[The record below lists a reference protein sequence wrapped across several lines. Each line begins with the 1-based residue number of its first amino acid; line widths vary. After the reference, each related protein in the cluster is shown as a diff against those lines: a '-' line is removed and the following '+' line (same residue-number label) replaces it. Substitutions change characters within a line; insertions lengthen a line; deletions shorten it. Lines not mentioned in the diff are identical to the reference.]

1 MRKMQKKVLNYV
13 WLTLA
18 SLVFAVAVS
27 QFQDPNHLAPGG
39 VGGLAIV
46 LSAVTPIATGAWTF
60 IINIPILLIGL
71 YKFKWRF
78 LCSTVY
84 VVVTM
89 SVFID
94 FFSCYP
100 ALTSDL
106 VLAAVAG
113 SVLSAISLGIIFK
126 CGATSGGTDI
136 IVKILRQRY
145 PHLRTSTLFL
155 ITDMMIVALSAV
167 VFRNFDS
174 AMYSAIAVFVLSVVL
189 DAVLYGR
196 DETKLIVLISDKE
209 EEIRQRIL
217 AEDIGL
223 TVLDGEGGFSNK
235 HKKVILC
242 AMQKHKYPRIE
253 EIVKQIDPDA
263 FLIVTSASEIYGEGY
278 KSYFTEKL

>member
-1 MRKMQKKVLNYV
+1 MQKMRKTILNYV

-18 SLVFAVAVS
+18 SAIYAVGIS
-27 QFQDPNHLAPGG
+27 LFQDPNHLAPGG
-39 VGGLAIV
+39 VSGLAIV

-60 IINIPILLIGL
+60 IINIPILVLGL

-84 VVVTM
+84 VVVAM

-94 FFSCYP
+94 IFSCYP
-100 ALTSDL
+100 VLTSDL
-106 VLAAVAG
+106 VLAAVVG
-113 SVLSAISLGIIFK
+113 SVISAIALGIIFK

-136 IVKILRQRY
+136 IIKLLRQRY

-155 ITDMMIVALSAV
+155 ITDIVIVSLSAA
-167 VFRNFDS
+167 VFQNFDS
-174 AMYSAIAVFVLSVVL
+174 AMYSLIAVFVLSVVL
-189 DAVLYGR
+189 DVVLYGR

-209 EEIRQRIL
+209 EEIKRGIL

-235 HKKVILC
+235 QKKVILC

-253 EIVKQIDPDA
+253 EIVRQIDPDA
-263 FLIVTSASEIYGEGY
+263 FLIVTSASEVYGEGY

>member
-1 MRKMQKKVLNYV
+1 MQKMRKTILNYV
-13 WLTLA
+13 GLTVA
-18 SLVFAVAVS
+18 SALYAVAIS

-39 VGGLAIV
+39 VSGLSIV
-46 LSAVTPIATGAWTF
+46 LSAITPIATGAWNF
-60 IINIPILLIGL
+60 IINIPILLLGL

-84 VVVTM
+84 VVVVM
-89 SVFID
+89 SAFID
-94 FFSCYP
+94 ICSCYP
-100 ALTSDL
+100 PLTSDL
-106 VLAAVAG
+106 VLASVAG
-113 SVLSAISLGIIFK
+113 SVLAALGLGIIFK

-136 IVKILRQRY
+136 IIKILRQRH

-155 ITDMMIVALSAV
+155 ITDIMIVALSAV

-189 DAVLYGR
+189 DIVLYGR

-209 EEIRQRIL
+209 EEIRRGIL
-217 AEDIGL
+217 QEDIGL
-223 TVLDGEGGFSNK
+223 TVLDGEGGFSK
-235 HKKVILC
+235 KQKKVILC

-253 EIVKQIDPDA
+253 EIVKEIDPDA
-263 FLIVTSASEIYGEGY
+263 FLIVTSASEVYGEGY